1 MLWTNE
7 DINETKFYKN
17 ILLIR
22 QNEAEKDS
30 LDKNIYIAWINNYE
44 IENKFQNLLNLIK
57 QFLWIQSSFSIF

>member
-7 DINETKFYKN
+7 GINETKFYKN

-30 LDKNIYIAWINNYE
+30 LDKNIYIM
-44 IENKFQNLLNLIK
+44 NK
-57 QFLWIQSSFSIF
+57 

>member
-7 DINETKFYKN
+7 DINETNFYKN

-44 IENKFQNLLNLIK
+44 IENKFQKLLNLIK